1 MFTKVWQEVK
11 FPFFA
16 FLVWRIFLILVA
28 FISPAFFQLQD
39 NFLGGGK
46 ETYQQNPLF
55 WGHLN
60 FDGEHYLAIAQRGYR
75 DLEYFYFPP
84 YPLLIGYIAK
94 LLNGQIVMYAAVGL
108 IISHIAFFLA
118 LTGLY
123 KLIKLDF
130 KENVAMWSLTGL
142 LIFPTSFYFASFYT
156 ESLFLMV
163 VIWSFY
169 FARKGKWFLTGMLG
183 AFLSATRLVGIVL
196 LPSLII
202 EYIKQKRGLKIVSYK
217 SLFLFLTPLGIVTY
231 IIYLNKATNDPLEF
245 LHTVEIFGS
254 QRSSALVLLPQVFYR
269 YLLKILPNLDYSYIS
284 VVFTTL
290 LEFSVVLIFLALS
303 VLAFFRL
310 RHSYAVYTSLAFII
324 PTLSGSFSSMPRY
337 VLVLFPAYIMIGIW
351 LLKKGRLVKVIYFL
365 LNLALLIISESL
377 FFRGFWVS

>member
-11 FPFFA
+11 FPFFT

-183 AFLSATRLVGIVL
+183 ALLSATRLVGIVL

-202 EYIKQKRGLKIVSYK
+202 EYIKQKRGLKIASRK
-217 SLFLFLTPLGIVTY
+217 SLFLFLIPLGIVTY
-231 IIYLNKATNDPLEF
+231 MIYLNKVTNDPLEF
-245 LHTVEIFGS
+245 LHTVEIFGF

-269 YLLKILPNLDYSYIS
+269 YLLKILPNLDYSYLS

-290 LEFSVVLIFLALS
+290 LEFSVALIFLALS
-303 VLAFFRL
+303 VLTFFRL
-310 RHSYAVYTSLAFII
+310 RLSYAVYTSLAFII

-365 LNLALLIISESL
+365 LNLTLLIISESL